1 MPTAT
6 ADYTHRDDAEL
17 AESVRAGTVAAF
29 GPLYERHVGAATRRA
44 RRLARCRAEAEALVS
59 DGFARLLEVLL
70 AGGGP
75 TESFRAYLLT
85 TITRLAYTRSRQE
98 AREPPMEAPPV
109 DAAVLARQRQTS
121 FQDSAV
127 EDRVDRALAVR
138 AYERLPGTAQ
148 QVLWYTEVLAMSP
161 ADTAPLLKIRADAV
175 SGRAHRARDDLRIAF
190 LAAHVDTAQSAPR
203 CANVVDKLSRWTRE
217 VLCHRRKRVI
227 ERHLD
232 GCRGCST
239 LAAELAAVNAT
250 LPPIHSRRRSSSLEA
265 EATAVRRVPR
275 DED

>member
-1 MPTAT
+1 MLTAT

-44 RRLARCRAEAEALVS
+44 RRFARCRAEAEALVS
-59 DGFARLLEVLL
+59 DGFARLLEILL

-98 AREPPMEAPPV
+98 QREWPMEDPPV
-109 DAAVLARQRQTS
+109 DAAVLVGQGSTS
-121 FQDSAV
+121 FQDYGLESRL
-127 EDRVDRALAVR
+127 DRMLALR
-138 AYERLPGTAQ
+138 AYERLSPTAQ

-175 SGRAHRARDDLRIAF
+175 SSRAYRARDDLRIAF
-190 LAAHVDTAQSAPR
+190 LAAHVDRNRCAPR
-203 CANVVDKLSRWTRE
+203 CTSTVDRLSRWTRKA
-217 VLCHRRKRVI
+217 VCHSRRRV
-227 ERHLD
+227 EQHLD
-232 GCRGCST
+232 GCPSCRS
-239 LAAELAAVNAT
+239 LAAELVSVNAT
-250 LPPIHSRRRSSSLEA
+250 LPPIHPHPINSSLEA
-265 EATAVRRVPR
+265 DAVATERIPT